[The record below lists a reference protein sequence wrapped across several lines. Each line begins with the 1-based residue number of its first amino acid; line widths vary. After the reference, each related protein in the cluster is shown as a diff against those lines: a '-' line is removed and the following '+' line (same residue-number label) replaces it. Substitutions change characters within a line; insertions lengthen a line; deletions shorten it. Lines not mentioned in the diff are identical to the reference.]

1 MKSIRARLLI
11 ALIVLVAIISLLA
24 AGVTYR
30 RVLGE
35 TSTLF
40 DYQLRQMALS
50 LRAQISLAPR
60 VEVPPDQGGSDFVIQ
75 IWDPF
80 GARVYL
86 SRPGLPLI
94 NQTILG
100 YADLSLQGEKW
111 RAYGLQTTDGV
122 IQIAQP
128 ARVREE
134 LARAAALRVVVP
146 LVFLLP
152 IMIVCVTW
160 IVQTGLYPLR
170 FVTAEVQRRD
180 AGTLTPLST
189 ASLPLEIEPL
199 VGELNRLLA
208 RLNEAFAAQ
217 RDFVA
222 DAAHELRSPLTSLR
236 LQLQLLD
243 RAPDE
248 PARVDARDR
257 LGAAVERA
265 IHLAEQLLTLARI
278 DPQEPGLELQ
288 LLDIE
293 PIAAQSIADCHALA
307 LARHV
312 ELSLQGGPALRVR
325 GDGDAV
331 RILVRNLVDNAVR
344 YTPHGGSVQVTCHEA
359 RDGGVVL
366 EVLDSGPGIPAAD
379 RERAFDRFYRLN
391 TAQESGTGLG
401 LAIVKAIARRHGASV
416 TLDSGVPG
424 SALSGLKV
432 QVHFPRPS

>member
-1 MKSIRARLLI
+1 VKSIRARLLI
-11 ALIVLVAIISLLA
+11 ALMVLVAIISFLA

-128 ARVREE
+128 SRVREA
-134 LARAAALRVVVP
+134 LARTAALRVVVP
-146 LVFLLP
+146 LLFLLP
-152 IMIVCVTW
+152 IMAVCVTW
-160 IVQTGLYPLR
+160 IVQTGLNPLR
-170 FVTAEVQRRD
+170 NVTAEVQRRD
-180 AGTLTPLST
+180 AGSLTPLST
-189 ASLPLEIEPL
+189 ARLPLEIEPL

-248 PARVDARDR
+248 PARDEARQM

-278 DPQEPGLELQ
+278 DPQEPNLELQ
-288 LLDIE
+288 VQDLE

-312 ELSLQGGPALRVR
+312 EMSLQVNPGLRVR
-325 GDGDAV
+325 GDRDAL
-331 RILVRNLVDNAVR
+331 RILARNLVDNAVR
-344 YTPHGGSVQVTCHEA
+344 YTPHGGSVQVTCRGAH
-359 RDGGVVL
+359 DGGALL

-401 LAIVKAIARRHGASV
+401 LAIVKGIARRHGASV
-416 TLDSGVPG
+416 TLASGVAG
-424 SALSGLKV
+424 SVLSGLKV
-432 QVHFPRPS
+432 QVHFPKPS